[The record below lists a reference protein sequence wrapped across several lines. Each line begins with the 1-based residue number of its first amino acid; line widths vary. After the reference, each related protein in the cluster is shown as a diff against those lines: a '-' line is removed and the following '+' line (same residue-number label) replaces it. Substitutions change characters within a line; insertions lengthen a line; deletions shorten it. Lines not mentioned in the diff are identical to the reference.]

1 MPSRLEVVG
10 TEDVQS
16 ARKKQKPSDLQTAS
30 KYPDRQSQ
38 VTLIVRVQCQPN
50 QRAGTDRHTE
60 PGYLLTGSRPGHAA
74 PDAGAAVLLL
84 PLIKVAPECAVN
96 ALDAGAIYECVTV
109 TLDVQT
115 NRHTR

>member
-1 MPSRLEVVG
+1 
-10 TEDVQS
+10 
-16 ARKKQKPSDLQTAS
+16 
-30 KYPDRQSQ
+30 
-38 VTLIVRVQCQPN
+38 VQCQPN

-109 TLDVQT
+109 TLNTET
-115 NRHTR
+115 NRHIRECSGQGVSITAACLGRHERFECLYLDL

>member
-1 MPSRLEVVG
+1 MFSQVNSE
-10 TEDVQS
+10 
-16 ARKKQKPSDLQTAS
+16 KKGEMNSSGDYAKYPTSKNSTS
-30 KYPDRQSQ
+30 KYALATST
-38 VTLIVRVQCQPN
+38 VSVHAQCQPN

-96 ALDAGAIYECVTV
+96 ALDAGAIYVRVRDSYIGYRC
-109 TLDVQT
+109 T
-115 NRHTR
+115 N

>member
-1 MPSRLEVVG
+1 MIYKHQCVRVH
-10 TEDVQS
+10 
-16 ARKKQKPSDLQTAS
+16 
-30 KYPDRQSQ
+30 
-38 VTLIVRVQCQPN
+38 VRVQCQPN